1 MTDETTAR
9 RALLA
14 QLFAA
19 DRGKKLDDDTASA
32 YLLALR
38 HMDTPR
44 MARVVERIL
53 GEAETNP
60 DEPYRVPQ
68 PGRIWRVAKDMRA
81 LPSAPPPRDPLK
93 LRGTPEHRLDGWDT
107 NANLLLLNYLTL
119 GLVQKAIHDQ
129 KATRNAARYASPA
142 ATAVMLKWRAAWAR
156 DMRDDR
162 ALYEGK
168 LEGRRAWADC
178 MASAEAEI
186 DSLLAAER
194 VAA

>member
-53 GEAETNP
+53 GDIETNP

-81 LPSAPPPRDPLK
+81 LPSAPPPRDPIE
-93 LRGTPEHRLDGWDT
+93 LRGAPDQRLDGWDI
-107 NANLLLLNYLTL
+107 NANTLLLNYLTL
-119 GLVQKAIHDQ
+119 GLVQQAIHGQ

-156 DMRDDR
+156 DMREDR
-162 ALYEGK
+162 ELYEGK
-168 LEGRRAWADC
+168 LDGRKAWADC
-178 MASAEAEI
+178 IASAEAEI
-186 DSLLAAER
+186 DAMIATARAA
-194 VAA
+194 